1 MTIPARTRYLAAT
14 LSLGLV
20 LASCDDS
27 PTRPSPPSQ
36 PPTAPALALVTTELV
51 GPSRIAP
58 GESQQLT
65 LNARWS
71 DGTTTDVTSQTT
83 WQTNSS
89 RTLTVTASGVLTG
102 VANGE
107 ATVSGRYSGMTRSR
121 FLLVL
126 PAGTF
131 RLRGQVKEADLGL
144 NDVSISIESAGLR
157 QTAQTV
163 LGGGYAFYGVAGR
176 TAIEAR
182 KDGYH
187 PRFEQVDVVED
198 RTYEIQL
205 APARARTDFSGRWTL
220 TLSAS
225 ACQTTRFGPLPE
237 EAKTRRYTA
246 IATQSGPQLRLT
258 LADAD
263 FVVVGGR
270 GNTISGTTDPNDAMR
285 LTIAGPADY
294 YYYYYRIGDLVERF
308 SDGRQLAISGT
319 VTASGDS
326 RRVDGRLDGS
336 FVLKSS
342 LGARTAECGARDHR
356 FEMVRQ

>member
-1 MTIPARTRYLAAT
+1 M
-14 LSLGLV
+14 
-20 LASCDDS
+20 
-27 PTRPSPPSQ
+27 
-36 PPTAPALALVTTELV
+36 ELV
-51 GPSRIAP
+51 APSRIAP
-58 GESQQLT
+58 GESRQLT

-89 RTLTVTASGVLTG
+89 RTMTVTASGVLTG

-107 ATVSGRYSGMTRSR
+107 ATVSGRYSNMTRSQ

-131 RLRGQVKEADLGL
+131 RLRGQVKEAGMALEG
-144 NDVSISIESAGLR
+144 VSIAIESGGVR
-157 QTAQTV
+157 QTAQTQFS
-163 LGGGYAFYGVAGR
+163 GGYVFFGVAGR

-187 PRFEQVDVVED
+187 PRFEQVDVVDD
-198 RTYEIQL
+198 RTHEIQM
-205 APARARTDFSGRWTL
+205 APARTRTDFSGRWTL
-220 TLSAS
+220 TISAS
-225 ACQTTRFGPLPE
+225 ACQTARFGPLPE

-246 IATQSGPQLRLT
+246 IATQDGPQVRLT

-270 GNTISGTTDPNDAMR
+270 GNTIGGTTDPNDAMR
-285 LTIAGPADY
+285 LTIGGPADY
-294 YYYYYRIGDLVERF
+294 YYYYYRIADLVERL
-308 SDGRQLAISGT
+308 SDGRQLVISGT
-319 VTASGDS
+319 VTAAGDS
-326 RRVDGRLDGS
+326 RRVDGRLGGS

-342 LGARTAECGARDHR
+342 LGTRTAECGAGDHR

>member
-1 MTIPARTRYLAAT
+1 MTTD
-14 LSLGLV
+14 LV
-20 LASCDDS
+20 
-27 PTRPSPPSQ
+27 
-36 PPTAPALALVTTELV
+36 APA
-51 GPSRIAP
+51 RIAP

-121 FLLVL
+121 SLLVL

-131 RLRGQVKEADLGL
+131 RLRGQVKEAGL
-144 NDVSISIESAGLR
+144 ALDGASISVESAGVK
-157 QTAQTV
+157 QSAQTV
-163 LGGGYAFYGVAGR
+163 FGGAYVFYGVAGR

-187 PRFEQVDVVED
+187 PKFEQVDVVED
-198 RTYEIQL
+198 RTHEIQL
-205 APARARTDFSGRWTL
+205 APSRTRTDFSGRWTL
-220 TLSAS
+220 TISAS
-225 ACQTTRFGPLPE
+225 ACQTTRYGPLPD

-246 IATQSGPQLRLT
+246 IATQDGPHVRLT
-258 LADAD
+258 MVDAD

-285 LTIAGPADY
+285 LTIGGPADY
-294 YYYYYRIGDLVERF
+294 YYYYYRIADLVERL
-308 SDGRQLAISGT
+308 SDGRQLVISGT
-319 VTASGDS
+319 VTAAGDS
-326 RRVDGRLDGS
+326 RRVDGRLGGS

-342 LGARTAECGARDHR
+342 LGARTAECGAGDHR